1 MFVTA
6 GHVTEKPRP
15 ELSGPSSPR
24 SSSQH
29 ARGPAYL
36 RVAAQQQSFLL
47 QQADEVVADG
57 GLEGSNHD
65 NADEDGRH

>member
-1 MFVTA
+1 M
-6 GHVTEKPRP
+6 TEKPWP

-36 RVAAQQQSFLL
+36 RVAAQEQPLLL
-47 QQADEVVADG
+47 QQADEVVADS

-65 NADEDGRH
+65 NADEDRRH